1 VSKCEG
7 GPTKTSSRKLTT
19 QHPRRVT
26 ADLHCNCNIAI
37 AILSKKFSLY
47 SMIWCRAVRQG
58 LCTVKIVFFF
68 NGIFLFLNFQSSTA
82 TGSSDVYSISKVN
95 ILKYIL
101 IRQFNSCIKNHIR
114 RCDFVTLT
122 ANKSLP

>member
-26 ADLHCNCNIAI
+26 ADLHCNIKQEVQLVLNDMVQS
-37 AILSKKFSLY
+37 SKTRVVYCKDS
-47 SMIWCRAVRQG
+47 
-58 LCTVKIVFFF
+58 FFF

-101 IRQFNSCIKNHIR
+101 IRQIEFRLAH
-114 RCDFVTLT
+114 D
-122 ANKSLP
+122 SLRI